1 MKALNKFLLLGTMIL
16 ALGLSLSSPGMA
28 QDKPLVIGVD
38 GTFAPHAMPKIGG
51 GVEGFNVD
59 LGMEIG
65 RRMARK
71 VEIVA
76 QEFSGLIPGMNAGK
90 FDFLAAP
97 TTVLPD
103 RAKNLLFT
111 EGYLET
117 DYQFLIPINKPDIK
131 VLEDLKGKVISV
143 NKGSNYEM
151 WCRENEGKYGFKTE
165 SYGTNTDAVQAV
177 LSGRSDANLA
187 GHTVSAYA
195 VKRNLQ
201 QLKLSYKIKSGTVW
215 SIPLRKDDV
224 KMRNTVEEAIECMK
238 LDGTLAKMAE
248 KWFGVKPDP
257 GTPAVTVYPGYG
269 VPGYAGYDPT
279 EHKPNCR

>member
-1 MKALNKFLLLGTMIL
+1 MRTWNKVLLLGTMVL
-16 ALGLSLSSPGMA
+16 ALGLFLYSPGMA
-28 QDKPLVIGVD
+28 QDKPLVVGVD

-59 LGMEIG
+59 LAMEIG
-65 RRMARK
+65 RRMGRK
-71 VEIVA
+71 VDIVA

-117 DYQFLIPINKPDIK
+117 DYQFVIPINKPDMK
-131 VLEDLKGKVISV
+131 VLEDLKGKVVTV

-151 WCRENEGKYGFKTE
+151 WCRENEAKYGFKTE

-177 LSGRSDANLA
+177 LSGRADANLA
-187 GHTVSAYA
+187 GHTVSAFA
-195 VKRNLQ
+195 VKLNQQ

-215 SIPLRKDDV
+215 AIPLRKDDV
-224 KMRNTVEEAIECMK
+224 KNRKIVEEAIECIK
-238 LDGTLAKMAE
+238 LDGTMAKMAE

-257 GTPAVTVYPGYG
+257 GSPAVTVYPGYG
-269 VPGYAGYDPT
+269 VQGYDGYDPT
-279 EHKPNCR
+279 EHKPNCK

>member
-1 MKALNKFLLLGTMIL
+1 MKMAKLFFFGMMALMMVFY
-16 ALGLSLSSPGMA
+16 LSTPGRS
-28 QDKPLVIGVD
+28 QDKPLVVGVD

-59 LGMEIG
+59 LAIEIG
-65 RRMARK
+65 RRLGRK

-97 TTVLPD
+97 TTVLPE

-117 DYQFLIPINKPDIK
+117 DYQFAIPINKPNIK

-151 WCRENEGKYGFKTE
+151 WCRENETKYGFKTE

-177 LSGRSDANLA
+177 LSGRADANLA
-187 GHTVSAYA
+187 GMTVAAYA
-195 VKRNLQ
+195 VKRNSQ
-201 QLKLSYKIKSGTVW
+201 QLKLSYKIVSGTVW
-215 SIPLRKDDV
+215 SIPFRKDDV
-224 KMRNTVEEAIECMK
+224 KMRNTVEEAMECMK
-238 LDGTLAKMAE
+238 LDGTMARLAE

-269 VPGYAGYDPT
+269 VPGYDGYDPT
-279 EHKPNCR
+279 EHKPNCK

>member
-1 MKALNKFLLLGTMIL
+1 MKVLIRSLWIVTFMLSVG
-16 ALGLSLSSPGMA
+16 LGLTPLSIA
-28 QDKPLVIGVD
+28 QDKPLIIGVD

-59 LGMEIG
+59 LAMEIG
-65 RRMARK
+65 RRMGRK

-103 RAKNLLFT
+103 RAKNLLFS

-117 DYQFLIPINKPDIK
+117 DYQFVIPIHKPDIK
-131 VLEDLKGKVISV
+131 VLEDLKGKVVSV

-151 WCRENEGKYGFKTE
+151 WCRENEAKYGFKTE

-177 LSGRSDANLA
+177 LSGRADANLA
-187 GHTVSAYA
+187 GHTVSAFA
-195 VKRNLQ
+195 VKQTSQ

-215 SIPLRKDDV
+215 SIPFRKDDV

-238 LDGTLAKMAE
+238 LDGTMAKMAE

-257 GTPAVTVYPGYG
+257 GSPAVTVYPGYG
-269 VPGYAGYDPT
+269 VPGYTGYDPT
-279 EHKPNCR
+279 EHKPNCK

>member
-1 MKALNKFLLLGTMIL
+1 MKVVIKTLVLGAMVLTL
-16 ALGLSLSSPGMA
+16 ALFVAQPGSA

-38 GTFAPHAMPKIGG
+38 GTFAPHAMPKMGG

-59 LGMEIG
+59 LAYEIG
-65 RRMARK
+65 KRLGRK

-117 DYQFLIPINKPDIK
+117 DYQFVIPINKPAIVK
-131 VLEDLKGKVISV
+131 LEDLKGKIITV

-151 WCRENEGKYGFKTE
+151 WGRENEAKYGFKTE

-177 LSGRSDANLA
+177 LSGRADANLA
-187 GHTVSAYA
+187 GHTVAAFA
-195 VKRNLQ
+195 VKRNAQ
-201 QLKLSYKIKSGTVW
+201 TLKLSYKIKSGTVW
-215 SIPLRKDDV
+215 ALPFRKDDV
-224 KMRNTVEEAIECMK
+224 KNRNRVEEAMECAK
-238 LDGTLAKMAE
+238 LDGTIGRMAE

-257 GTPAVTVYPGYG
+257 DSPAVVVFPGYG
-269 VPGYAGYDPT
+269 VPGYDGYDPT
-279 EHKPNCR
+279 EHKPKCK